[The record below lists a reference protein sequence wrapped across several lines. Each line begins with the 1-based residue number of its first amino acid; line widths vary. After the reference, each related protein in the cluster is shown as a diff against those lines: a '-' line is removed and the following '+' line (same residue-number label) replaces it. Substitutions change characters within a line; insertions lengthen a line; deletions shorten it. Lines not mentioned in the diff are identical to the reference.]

1 MAVAHKS
8 VVPVNSSEFTIE
20 NGPGCDAPNSDSGK
34 IRTLLVDDQS
44 SGLGVLRN
52 ILRFEPDVE
61 VIGTASNGP
70 EAIEAI
76 NRLAPDLVFLDVQM
90 PGADGFGVVAGIE
103 AEKMPIIVFV
113 TARDDFALKAFEA
126 QALDYVVKPCQ
137 PARLHSAV
145 ARAREQIRNH
155 QNGDIRQ
162 KLDSLIQNLKTDSK
176 YPERLAVKTNGRI
189 VFLRL
194 TDLDM
199 VEAADNYVKLYAGK
213 ETHML
218 RETLGTLEDKLPPGR
233 FVRISRSAIV
243 NVESVKELHP
253 LFHGEYSVALK
264 NGSRATLTRGY
275 REQLRQLGVTV
286 LASKS

>member
-1 MAVAHKS
+1 VSENS
-8 VVPVNSSEFTIE
+8 VELTIN
-20 NGPGCDAPNSDSGK
+20 NGPGCDVPNSDSGK

-44 SGLGVLRN
+44 SGLTVLRN
-52 ILRFEPDVE
+52 ILRFEPDIE
-61 VIGTASNGP
+61 IIGTASNGRD
-70 EAIEAI
+70 AIEAI

-90 PGADGFGVVAGIE
+90 PVLDGFGVVAGIQ
-103 AEKMPIIVFV
+103 AEKAPIVVFV
-113 TARDDFALKAFEA
+113 TARDDCALQAFEA

-145 ARAREQIRNH
+145 ARARQQIQNH

-162 KLDSLIQNLKTDSK
+162 KLDSLIQNLQKQPQ
-176 YPERLAVKTNGRI
+176 YPERLAVKSNGRI

-199 VEAADNYVKLYAGK
+199 VEAADNYVKLYSGK
-213 ETHML
+213 ETHLL
-218 RETLGTLEDKLPPGR
+218 RETLGTLEEKLPPDR

-264 NGSRATLTRGY
+264 NGSRTTLTRGY
-275 REQLRQLGVTV
+275 REQLRQLGVT
-286 LASKS
+286 AMAAKS

>member
-1 MAVAHKS
+1 MAD
-8 VVPVNSSEFTIE
+8 FTSE
-20 NGPGCDAPNSDSGK
+20 NGSGCDAPVSNGRK

-44 SGLGVLRN
+44 SGITVLRN
-52 ILRFEPDVE
+52 ILRFEPDIE
-61 VIGTASNGP
+61 IIGTATNGP
-70 EAIEAI
+70 DAIETI
-76 NRLAPDLVFLDVQM
+76 NRLGPDLVFLDVQM
-90 PGADGFGVVAGIE
+90 PGLDGFGVAAGI
-103 AEKMPIIVFV
+103 KLQNTPIIVFV
-113 TARDDFALKAFEA
+113 TARDDCALKAFEA

-145 ARAREQIRNH
+145 ARARQQILRHENS
-155 QNGDIRQ
+155 DIRQ
-162 KLDSLIQNLKTDSK
+162 KLDSLIQGLKSEPK
-176 YPERLAVKTNGRI
+176 YPERLAVKSNGRI

-194 TDLDM
+194 TDLDL

-218 RETLGTLEDKLPPGR
+218 RETLGTLEDKLPPSR

-275 REQLRQLGVTV
+275 REQLQQLGVTA
-286 LASKS
+286 LAAKA

>member
-1 MAVAHKS
+1 MPGS
-8 VVPVNSSEFTIE
+8 
-20 NGPGCDAPNSDSGK
+20 NGMK

-44 SGLGVLRN
+44 SGLSVLRN

-61 VIGTASNGP
+61 IIGTASNGR

-90 PGADGFGVVAGIE
+90 PEVDGFGVVAGIKP
-103 AEKMPIIVFV
+103 EKTPIVVFV
-113 TARDDFALKAFEA
+113 TARDDCALKGFEA

-145 ARAREQIRNH
+145 ERARQQIQNH
-155 QNGDIRQ
+155 QNSDIRQ
-162 KLDSLIQNLKTDSK
+162 KLDSLIQGLKGESK
-176 YPERLAVKTNGRI
+176 YPERLAVKSNGRI

-194 TDLDM
+194 TDIDM

-218 RETLGTLEDKLPPGR
+218 RETLGALEEKLPPGR

-243 NVESVKELHP
+243 NIESVKELHP
-253 LFHGEYSVALK
+253 LFHGEYSVTLK

-275 REQLRQLGVTV
+275 REQLRELVP
-286 LASKS
+286 